1 MKKFTVKNIE
11 ELFDE
16 THDKFRIPDVA
27 ALVQACSTCKGHKLL
42 LNEVGFPITCNK
54 CNGSGKQNYKQ

>member
-1 MKKFTVKNIE
+1 MKNPTVKNIE

-27 ALVQACSTCKGHKLL
+27 VPVQACSTCKGHKLL
-42 LNEVGFPITCNK
+42 LNEVGFPMACNK
-54 CNGSGKQNYKQ
+54 CNGSGKQN